1 MEMFY
6 ELGAAV
12 QEIVIDKDKG
22 YSEYQILKSTLL
34 QSEDILIVPS
44 LNHLGDENEGIVAEL
59 QYFKNHKI
67 RLKILDMPTTLV
79 ELSKGQEWVC
89 GMFLSILIEGISSME
104 NQKKLIKKEKQ
115 RQGIEALK
123 HTSAWENYGRPS
135 FKIPENY
142 QEVMR
147 RWTNGEIT
155 AVAAMNLT
163 GIKRTTFYRLA
174 AKYKKGELKL

>member
-1 MEMFY
+1 MDRQIVMFY
-6 ELGAAV
+6 ELGAAA

-22 YSEYQILKSTLL
+22 HSEYQILRSTLL

-44 LNHLGDENEGIVAEL
+44 LNHLSDENEGIVAEL
-59 QYFKNHKI
+59 QYFKDHKI

-79 ELSKGQEWVC
+79 DLSKGQEWAF

-115 RQGIEALK
+115 LQGIEALK

-135 FKIPENY
+135 FKIPENLSLIHISEPTR
-142 QEVMR
+142 QA
-147 RWTNGEIT
+147 EISY
-155 AVAAMNLT
+155 AVFCL
-163 GIKRTTFYRLA
+163 
-174 AKYKKGELKL
+174 KKKNKKQQKTKNSCCI

>member
-67 RLKILDMPTTLV
+67 RLKILDMVL
-79 ELSKGQEWVC
+79 
-89 GMFLSILIEGISSME
+89 
-104 NQKKLIKKEKQ
+104 
-115 RQGIEALK
+115 
-123 HTSAWENYGRPS
+123 TSVYD
-135 FKIPENY
+135 
-142 QEVMR
+142 
-147 RWTNGEIT
+147 
-155 AVAAMNLT
+155 
-163 GIKRTTFYRLA
+163 
-174 AKYKKGELKL
+174 

>member
-1 MEMFY
+1 M
-6 ELGAAV
+6 
-12 QEIVIDKDKG
+12 IK
-22 YSEYQILKSTLL
+22 
-34 QSEDILIVPS
+34 
-44 LNHLGDENEGIVAEL
+44 
-59 QYFKNHKI
+59 
-67 RLKILDMPTTLV
+67 
-79 ELSKGQEWVC
+79 
-89 GMFLSILIEGISSME
+89 ME

-115 RQGIEALK
+115 LQGIEALK

-174 AKYKKGELKL
+174 AKYKKGELNL